1 MKGRPSFQSSRGRE
15 RARPKSRIL
24 DANYPAERRGSA
36 FAGSKISKTFA
47 LLLIA
52 VLVTT
57 AGCSAEYVGA
67 ETSVVSTT
75 AWATTD
81 ITTVTT
87 TTIVER
93 GLSPAWVEAR
103 QLDSILDTYA
113 VDDEHFQQITANYL
127 RSEKDYWWNNP
138 NQLSTPIGALCWAIH
153 ELSRSSL
160 LVHLRVS
167 RYEHYNEIATQ
178 LGLVIENSGQ
188 APADA
193 LLEFLT
199 SAPDTT
205 VENPVSTNE
214 NIITTTSTPKT
225 PTPEESI
232 KISEEEQLLAFY
244 PPPVYDRVDT
254 TH

>member
-1 MKGRPSFQSSRGRE
+1 MKGRPNFQSSRGQG
-15 RARPKSRIL
+15 RARPKSQVL
-24 DANYPAERRGSA
+24 DTECPSERRGST
-36 FAGSKISKTFA
+36 FEGSKISKPFA

-75 AWATTD
+75 AGATTD

-93 GLSPAWVEAR
+93 ALSPAWVEAR

-113 VDDEHFQQITANYL
+113 VDDEHFQQIMANYL

-138 NQLSTPIGALCWAIH
+138 NQLSTPIGALCWATH
-153 ELSRSSL
+153 ELSRSGL
-160 LVHLRVS
+160 LIHLRVS
-167 RYEHYNEIATQ
+167 TDEIHNEIATQ
-178 LGLVIENSGQ
+178 LGLVIENSDQ
-188 APADA
+188 APAEA

-199 SAPDTT
+199 SDPDTT
-205 VENPVSTNE
+205 AENPVSADET
-214 NIITTTSTPKT
+214 
-225 PTPEESI
+225 
-232 KISEEEQLLAFY
+232 L
-244 PPPVYDRVDT
+244 
-254 TH
+254 

>member
-1 MKGRPSFQSSRGRE
+1 MKGRPSFQSSRGRG
-15 RARPKSRIL
+15 RARPKSQVL
-24 DANYPAERRGSA
+24 DTECPAERRGST
-36 FAGSKISKTFA
+36 FEGSKISKPFA

-75 AWATTD
+75 AGATTD

-93 GLSPAWVEAR
+93 ALSPAWVEAR

-138 NQLSTPIGALCWAIH
+138 NQLSTPIGALCWATH
-153 ELSRSSL
+153 ELSRSGL
-160 LVHLRVS
+160 LIHLRVS
-167 RYEHYNEIATQ
+167 TDEIHNEIATQ
-178 LGLVIENSGQ
+178 LGLVIEI
-188 APADA
+188 A
-193 LLEFLT
+193 T
-199 SAPDTT
+199 
-205 VENPVSTNE
+205 
-214 NIITTTSTPKT
+214 KH
-225 PTPEESI
+225 
-232 KISEEEQLLAFY
+232 
-244 PPPVYDRVDT
+244 PPRLC
-254 TH
+254 